1 MGKIAVHMHLYYVT
15 QLDDLLQ
22 RLGNLSGTAYDLYV
36 TMGEKDKTAE
46 QKIKA
51 FKKDAKIWMVP
62 NLGYDVGPFIDFLH
76 QIDLEAYDY
85 IIKIHTKRTQDDKYC
100 IFNGHRFDMQ
110 VWREMLLDAI
120 ISPKAAVNNL
130 QIFEQNPRIG
140 MIGSDYVLT
149 DEEFTYRN
157 MEEEIAEEMVKIGLK
172 MPQDRHFVA
181 GTMFWARAKMLQ
193 PFLAYEI
200 ENFAA
205 SDEQVHDETLA
216 HVLERMFGLAVTAQ
230 GYQIIGVHFKSFF
243 LTFLKATLKRFLFQ
257 KKKKRKGHLIV
268 KICKI
273 PVYYRKETI

>member
-1 MGKIAVHMHLYYVT
+1 MGKIAVHLHLFYLE
-15 QLDDLLQ
+15 QLDDLLV
-22 RLGNLSGTAYDLYV
+22 RLQNLTDYPYDLFV
-36 TMGEKDKTAE
+36 TMVDDNAE
-46 QKIKA
+46 AKQKILT
-51 FKKDAKIWMVP
+51 FKSDAKIWMVP

-130 QIFEQNPRIG
+130 QILEQNPRIG

-230 GYQIIGVHFKSFF
+230 GYQIIGMHFKSFF

-257 KKKKRKGHLIV
+257 KKKTRKGYLIV

>member
-1 MGKIAVHMHLYYVT
+1 MPKIAVHMHLYYVT

-36 TMGEKDKTAE
+36 TMGAKDKTAE

-51 FKKDAKIWMVP
+51 FKKDAKIWKTP

-100 IFNGHRFDMQ
+100 IFNGNRFDMQ

-130 QIFEQNPRIG
+130 QIMEQNPKIG

-157 MEEEIAEEMVKIGLK
+157 MEEEIAAEMAKIGLE

-181 GTMFWARAKMLQ
+181 GTMFWVRAKLLK
-193 PFLAYEI
+193 PFLYYKI
-200 ENFAA
+200 EDFAV
-205 SDEQVHDETLA
+205 SDEKVHDETLA
-216 HVLERMFGLAVTAQ
+216 HVLERMFSLAVTTQ
-230 GYQIIGVHFKSFF
+230 GYQIKGLHHKSFRPMF
-243 LTFLKATLKRFLFQ
+243 IKAALLRFLFQ
-257 KKKKRKGHLIV
+257 KKVTRKGHLIV

-273 PVYYRKETI
+273 PVYHRKETI